1 MELRQLEYFRQ
12 VVESGSFTRAAA
24 VLGVAQPALSR
35 QVRRLEDE
43 LQQKLLHR
51 NGRGITPTEAGKRM
65 LSHSRG
71 ILRQVERTREDLR
84 QLHANLDG
92 RVVLGM
98 VPSLART
105 LAVPL
110 VEAFRQQLPRATLS
124 ISEGLSTMLREW
136 LAAGRIDI
144 AVLYNPP
151 VVPEMTLVPL
161 ATETLCCVGPA
172 DPHAARAPV
181 TLRALAQ
188 LPLVVPN
195 PPHVVR
201 ALLEVQ
207 MALIGC
213 RPRIALAID
222 SVPTILDLVSHRA
235 GYAVLTESAIR
246 TARRP
251 QDYVLRRITHPE
263 LTLRLNVATVAERP
277 ATATQS
283 AVLRLVERTL
293 PGLYP
298 VLAAG
303 RR

>member
-35 QVRRLEDE
+35 HIRRLENE
-43 LQQKLLHR
+43 LQQELLHR
-51 NGRGITPTEAGKRM
+51 NGRGVTPTEAGERM

-71 ILRQVERTREDLR
+71 ILRQMERAREDLR
-84 QLHANLDG
+84 QLHAGLAG
-92 RVVLGM
+92 RVVIGL

-110 VEAFRQQLPRATLS
+110 IEAFRRQLPRATLS
-124 ISEGLSTMLREW
+124 ISEGLSAVLGEW
-136 LAAGRIDI
+136 LIAGRIDI
-144 AVLYNPP
+144 SVLYNPP

-161 ATETLCCVGPA
+161 ATEALCCVGPV
-172 DPHAARAPV
+172 DPRAARAPL

-201 ALLEVQ
+201 ALVETQ

-251 QDYVLRRITHPE
+251 QDYALRRITHPE
-263 LTLRLNVATVAERP
+263 LTLRLNLATMAERP
-277 ATATQS
+277 ATATQR

-298 VLAAG
+298 VTTADRA
-303 RR
+303 